1 MQPLLIGSFASV
13 TGMQG
18 SPVSFTV
25 QQAISI
31 VRMLHIHSTP
41 ESLTWLQVW
50 ELRIK
55 ATANSRSVGF

>member
-1 MQPLLIGSFASV
+1 MQSLPIGSFALV

-18 SPVSFTV
+18 SLVSFTV

-41 ESLTWLQVW
+41 EGYL
-50 ELRIK
+50 
-55 ATANSRSVGF
+55 